1 MRYVAIVALAAA
13 FWMGTTPARA
23 TADDAAESCR
33 PRPRHRPRPPE
44 PTSRNALSNVALV
57 QGMNSARPL
66 ILACYER
73 YGVKGTVM
81 VDVRIARSGRVS
93 SAVVTTG
100 TFARTPTGTCVA
112 KAVRTA
118 RFPRS
123 DGRSTPYPFQLR

>member
-1 MRYVAIVALAAA
+1 MKHLAIAAVAATCWLATA
-13 FWMGTTPARA
+13 PARA
-23 TADDAAESCR
+23 TADGTRESCR
-33 PRPRHRPRPPE
+33 PAARQRVVPQRMSK
-44 PTSRNALSNVALV
+44 TALSNAALV
-57 QGMNSARPL
+57 QGMNAVRPL

-73 YGVKGTVM
+73 YGVKGLAM

-112 KAVRTA
+112 KAVRSA

>member
-1 MRYVAIVALAAA
+1 MKSLAIAALAAT
-13 FWMGTTPARA
+13 FWVGPTPARA
-23 TADDAAESCR
+23 RPDTAPESCK
-33 PRPRHRPRPPE
+33 PAARHRPPPA
-44 PTSRNALSNVALV
+44 PTSKTALSNQALV
-57 QGMNSARPL
+57 QGMNAVRPL

-112 KAVRTA
+112 KAVRSA